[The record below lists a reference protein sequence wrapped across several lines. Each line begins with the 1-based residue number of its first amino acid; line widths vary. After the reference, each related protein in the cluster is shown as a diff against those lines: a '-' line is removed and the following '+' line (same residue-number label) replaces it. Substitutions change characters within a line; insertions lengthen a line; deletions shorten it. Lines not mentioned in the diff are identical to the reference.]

1 MLLQPAEVFIT
12 AGGVHD
18 KQKFFL
24 VDPINNQII
33 DDAAALV
40 QQKGVLPD
48 ADIELV
54 DVVCEHAC

>member
-1 MLLQPAEVFIT
+1 MFFQPGEIFVR
-12 AGGVHD
+12 AGCVHD
-18 KQKFFL
+18 EQKFLFF
-24 VDPINNQII
+24 DTINDQII

-40 QQKGVLPD
+40 QQKGVLPG